1 MNLPFLKSRKLA
13 QVIIARKKPEG
24 GIEPMHAEDE
34 QDPALMS
41 AADDLISAVHM
52 KDSKA
57 VADALQAAFE
67 ICDSMP
73 HEEGQH
79 LDMDEDMS

>member
-1 MNLPFLKSRKLA
+1 
-13 QVIIARKKPEG
+13 
-24 GIEPMHAEDE
+24 
-34 QDPALMS
+34 MS

-57 VADALQAAFE
+57 VADALKAAFE